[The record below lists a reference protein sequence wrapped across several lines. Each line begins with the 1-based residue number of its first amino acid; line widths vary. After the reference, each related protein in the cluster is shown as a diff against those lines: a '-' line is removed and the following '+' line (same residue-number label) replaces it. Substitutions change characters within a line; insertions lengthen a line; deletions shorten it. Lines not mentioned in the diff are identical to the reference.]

1 MISFYSGENS
11 RPLYQ
16 NQNRRRRRYP
26 CAVKALSGV
35 VAIAASLLLHPLAH
49 AITIRISP
57 QALERTLD
65 KQLFKGPQGRYYIRG
80 RDGAGCFVYAEDP
93 KVSFRQDRVVVHVKT
108 HSRLG
113 SSVRG
118 ACLGIGLNIEADVSL
133 LPEAQGETIGFRDPR
148 LENLSQSRELNVF
161 LEPFLNHKLPQEMKL
176 NAADLIRQS
185 LANSMQTTGYDLKL
199 QRLTIRSMGVSG
211 DALVVDL
218 DGDLNVQ

>member
-1 MISFYSGENS
+1 M
-11 RPLYQ
+11 
-16 NQNRRRRRYP
+16 
-26 CAVKALSGV
+26 KALLSV
-35 VAIAASLLLHPLAH
+35 IAVGLWSLLQPAAH

-65 KQLFKGPQGRYYIRG
+65 KQLFKDPRGRYYIRG

-93 KVSFRQDRVVVHVKT
+93 KVSFRQDRVIVHVKT

-113 SSVRG
+113 SSVHG

-148 LENLSQSRELNVF
+148 IENLSQSRELNVF
-161 LEPFLNHKLPQEMKL
+161 LEPFLNHKLPQQMKL
-176 NAADLIRQS
+176 NAADLMRQS

-199 QRLTIRSMGVSG
+199 QRLTIRSMRVDG
-211 DALVVDL
+211 DSLLVDL